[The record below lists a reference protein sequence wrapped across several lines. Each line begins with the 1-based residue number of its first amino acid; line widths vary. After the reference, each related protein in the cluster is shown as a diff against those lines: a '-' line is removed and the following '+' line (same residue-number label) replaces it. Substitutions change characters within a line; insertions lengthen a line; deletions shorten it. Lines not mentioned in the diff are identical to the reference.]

1 MSPPRPL
8 GRFFLSAMALYALF
22 MAPWPG
28 VANGYAH
35 LFRAGGNVLFARFW
49 FWSDAS
55 VKFLD
60 IENLRPGDLPPGTPS
75 ISPGK
80 TKDTLLQLHRRAAGT
95 VGHLRTSSR
104 PIGYG
109 PTVVMM
115 ALVLA
120 TPLGWRRKGWA
131 LASGL
136 VLIHAF
142 IAFRITLLVTA
153 NGFAAD
159 KAYAIF
165 HPGAFWQ
172 RILGA
177 MESLFADDPTV
188 SYVVPALIWFV
199 VSCAWSGGGDA
210 NTTKSGESSVGS
222 AKRGSQ
228 MPGR

>member
-8 GRFFLSAMALYALF
+8 GRFFLTALALYALF

-28 VANGYAH
+28 VAKGYAH

-55 VKFLD
+55 VTFLD
-60 IENLRPGDLPPGTPS
+60 PQNLRPGDLPPGTPP
-75 ISPGK
+75 IPTDKG
-80 TKDTLLQLHRRAAGT
+80 KDTLLQLHRRAANT

-104 PIGYG
+104 PIGFG
-109 PTVVMM
+109 PTVVVV
-115 ALVLA
+115 ALILA
-120 TPLGWRRKGWA
+120 TPLHRRRKAWA
-131 LASGL
+131 LAGGL
-136 VLIHAF
+136 LLVHAF

-165 HPGAFWQ
+165 QPGAFW
-172 RILGA
+172 RRVLGA

-188 SYVVPALIWFV
+188 SFVVPALIWFV
-199 VSCAWSGGGDA
+199 VSCAWSSGAEADA
-210 NTTKSGESSVGS
+210 TGSGSESVGP
-222 AKRGSQ
+222 ARPAGS
-228 MPGR
+228 RRS